1 MTNARTGRLAIVA
14 IVIAAGGTLEQATA
28 QSPLAPSLVFVILG
42 PPGSG
47 KTVQARLLGKKY
59 KIPVIAVSDLIKNE
73 MGKHSKLADSLQV
86 GVESGA
92 LVNDD
97 AANELLSAHLLG
109 SNTGRGFVLDG
120 YPLTESQARFFDDF
134 LKKNE
139 LPLPKVILLEVPDDL
154 VKKRLLARRR
164 ADDKPEIIDARI
176 AQYRTDAQM
185 LTNWYTKE
193 NVLRVDAGKTVAEV
207 AGQIDKLIEDALT
220 PKAFGHRELRQR

>member
-1 MTNARTGRLAIVA
+1 M
-14 IVIAAGGTLEQATA
+14 
-28 QSPLAPSLVFVILG
+28 FVILG

-47 KTVQARLLGKKY
+47 KTVQSRLLGKRY
-59 KIPVIAVSDLIKNE
+59 KIPVVAVSNLIKSE

-92 LVNDD
+92 LINDD
-97 AANELLSAHLLG
+97 AANELLGAHLLG

-134 LKKNE
+134 LQKNG
-139 LPLPKVILLEVPDDL
+139 LPLPKVILLEVPDDV
-154 VKKRLLARRR
+154 VKKRLLGRRR

-185 LTNWYTKE
+185 LTNWYAQE

-207 AGQIDKLIEDALT
+207 ARQIDQLIAEALV
-220 PKAFGHRELRQR
+220 PKSFKNRELKQR